1 MVDSPTP
8 NGSTTHPLD
17 HEPETGSVVSQSAGR
32 RWDTTALAAAI
43 SVARAPAARTLS
55 SARSAVAKK
64 PQPEPISARTPMPES
79 ACWFTESTSPLR
91 ADIDSYRR
99 CITRASA

>member
-1 MVDSPTP
+1 MVDSATA

-17 HEPETGSVVSQSAGR
+17 HEPETGSVGTSPPDAR
-32 RWDTTALAAAI
+32 DTTALAAAI
-43 SVARAPAARTLS
+43 SVARAPAARTLR

-64 PQPEPISARTPMPES
+64 PQPEPTSARTPMPES